1 MLNNNCSFRRYV
13 LIRMVYLSLLMGFV
27 FNGVSVCDRASSNVI
42 VAFISCGASI
52 GLPYLFVIAITGGV
66 LSTPSPPPPPPSRVG
81 GPPMKIIRYRNK
93 CTPIMNAVPK
103 AAKADNQTRRA
114 TRAPRVV
121 RAYLEERDEEPA
133 LLFPRADLLVVAV
146 VVEVVGWSA
155 AGELLLVFN
164 VLLCRWC
171 NRSPLLLLL
180 SCTADGA

>member
-1 MLNNNCSFRRYV
+1 
-13 LIRMVYLSLLMGFV
+13 
-27 FNGVSVCDRASSNVI
+27 
-42 VAFISCGASI
+42 
-52 GLPYLFVIAITGGV
+52 
-66 LSTPSPPPPPPSRVG
+66 
-81 GPPMKIIRYRNK
+81 
-93 CTPIMNAVPK
+93 MNAVPK